1 MEESTNDDSNP
12 QGKMTLRGKN
22 DAKATKSTDRKT
34 QGTLTRIQRRN
45 TLKYSMIKKRKQ
57 TKNRQL

>member
-1 MEESTNDDSNP
+1 
-12 QGKMTLRGKN
+12 MTLRGKN

-57 TKNRQL
+57 MKNRQL